1 MFCFCFGRPICA
13 GGIIYGWPGLS
24 QQLKNSAQYA
34 DGCGPNYSPK
44 ETCPSQDNHLNNIF
58 AVGANIATLSTIV
71 YGFTLD
77 RFGVRAN
84 AFSGALIMAAGFV
97 LLALSDSHKMDA
109 FIPGFAMVAFGGLG
123 TYLPAFQFSALFS
136 RPTLILSVQSALFGV
151 AGLTFTFLKYLD
163 ESHGISRKTSFLFY
177 AGLVLF
183 CGLNML
189 LLYPANAYRK
199 GDQIHLPVLG
209 WLGIQKPP
217 QEGLDAAVNGF
228 GSEKIDADYSPLTDE
243 DTSSVTKKLE
253 VFAGD
258 NGNGADSRGSPT
270 SDVEATNGNTLAPSA
285 GEIAMLRAER
295 KVRDLTHAEK
305 EAVKNARSLKD
316 ELLDPGTILV
326 ALHFSIGL
334 LCCNMYNANISTVLK
349 NMGDTDGKITNAF
362 VFITSIYPCV
372 FALAID
378 TLQRKYR
385 YAGTSFLATL
395 FLMSAHAHTRR
406 TSRMH
411 SEPARMDRREKSDGP
426 LALALRR
433 RSMLTFFFLYF
444 FCPLP
449 RPRPSPARQCRFL
462 VRFHPQH
469 LRADPCVLH
478 FRHGPRAAH
487 HGDVLVRCGGVPR
500 RPLRPRHRLRHHHL
514 RRHRPAAT
522 GAAEGAQR
530 TGEQQFRL
538 LHHRFHRRARATLL
552 LFVVVPQGT
561 RLSLCCACAAPRRA
575 AMPGPHPTHTSP
587 FSVRLLTSRRR
598 GGGGGGENYVHI
610 RQCWRRRASGGA
622 KGCHRPLA
630 PLLLPLPSWVLY
642 VAAALGG
649 A

>member
-1 MFCFCFGRPICA
+1 
-13 GGIIYGWPGLS
+13 
-24 QQLKNSAQYA
+24 
-34 DGCGPNYSPK
+34 
-44 ETCPSQDNHLNNIF
+44 
-58 AVGANIATLSTIV
+58 VGANIATLSTIV

-97 LLALSDSHKMDA
+97 LLALSDSGKMDA

-163 ESHGISRKTSFLFY
+163 ESHGITRKTSFLFY

-183 CGLNML
+183 CGVNML

-199 GDQIHLPVLG
+199 GDTIHLPVLG
-209 WLGIQKPP
+209 WLGIQKAP

-228 GSEKIDADYSPLTDE
+228 GTEKIDADYSPLTDE
-243 DTSSVTKKLE
+243 DSSAVTKKLE

-258 NGNGADSRGSPT
+258 SGYGADQRGSPT

-305 EAVKNARSLKD
+305 EAVKNARTLKE

-334 LCCNMYNANISTVLK
+334 LCCNMYNANISSVLK
-349 NMGDTDGKITNAF
+349 NMGDSDGKITNAF

-395 FLMSAHAHTRR
+395 FLMSAHATRAHAR
-406 TSRMH
+406 DDGGATGLPP
-411 SEPARMDRREKSDGP
+411 PA
-426 LALALRR
+426 L
-433 RSMLTFFFLYF
+433 
-444 FCPLP
+444 
-449 RPRPSPARQCRFL
+449 
-462 VRFHPQH
+462 
-469 LRADPCVLH
+469 
-478 FRHGPRAAH
+478 
-487 HGDVLVRCGGVPR
+487 
-500 RPLRPRHRLRHHHL
+500 RHRLLTAFACVPSPVPSSPLSVGFSFGFIHNIYAQI
-514 RRHRPAAT
+514 PAFFIFGT
-522 GAAEGAQR
+522 GRA
-530 TGEQQFRL
+530 L
-538 LHHRFHRRARATLL
+538 LITVMFS
-552 LFVVVPQGT
+552 FVAVEYRGDHYGRVIAFVT
-561 RLSLCCACAAPRRA
+561 TICAAIGLLQLA
-575 AMPGPHPTHTSP
+575 LQKVLNGPADNNFDYFTIG
-587 FSVRLLTSRRR
+587 FIV
-598 GGGGGGENYVHI
+598 
-610 RQCWRRRASGGA
+610 A
-622 KGCHRPLA
+622 LA
-630 PLLLPLPSWVLY
+630 PLFYFSWWCHKGRV
-642 VAAALGG
+642 
-649 A
+649 